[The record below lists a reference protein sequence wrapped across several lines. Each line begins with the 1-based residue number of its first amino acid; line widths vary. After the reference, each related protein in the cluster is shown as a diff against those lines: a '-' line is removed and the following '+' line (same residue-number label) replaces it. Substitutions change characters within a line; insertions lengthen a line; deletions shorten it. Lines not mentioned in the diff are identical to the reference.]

1 MKGLTSIE
9 LAILLAII
17 IVIAVAVGWYMYTTF
32 VASTTAQGRLAVSS
46 AQITSSGSLTLTVYN
61 PGPVP
66 VTIQAVYVN
75 GQSCGTFSTT
85 VDVGATKSVTGSG
98 CGSNFVPGT
107 TVSGYVVLSSGA
119 TLPFTA
125 VVVQGSQNQGQ
136 NQGSQ
141 NQGQNQGSQNQ
152 GQNQGSQ

>member
-32 VASTTAQGRLAVSS
+32 VASTAAQGTLAVSS
-46 AQITSSGSLTLTVYN
+46 AQIDTSGSLTLTVYN
-61 PGPVP
+61 PGPVG

-75 GQSCGTFSTT
+75 GKPCDNNLNKQVSVGDTTT
-85 VDVGATKSVTGSG
+85 VSVSCKDLSLT
-98 CGSNFVPGT
+98 PGT

-119 TLPFTA
+119 TLPFKAT
-125 VVVQGSQNQGQ
+125 VVTS
-136 NQGSQ
+136 
-141 NQGQNQGSQNQ
+141 
-152 GQNQGSQ
+152 